1 MANDMAQ
8 ATKAVE
14 LAKEQITA
22 CDQQNAVYKTALRN
36 LTNATA
42 AESDTT
48 TNNNTVSIEW
58 IKVGFFIIFI
68 SVQKLFASC
77 REIVH
82 IIMFPSHFKRNLNQ

>member
-58 IKVGFFIIFI
+58 IKVRYF
-68 SVQKLFASC
+68 
-77 REIVH
+77 
-82 IIMFPSHFKRNLNQ
+82 